1 MSYAT
6 QQDMVDRFGESDLIK
21 LTDRAD
27 PPLDAIDAAV
37 LNARLAD
44 AQGVIDS
51 YVATRYTLPLTATP
65 LLLRQIECDLAW
77 YLLQGGNP
85 SQDAKDRNDAAMRIL
100 RDVSAGK
107 VSLGPDSSNTVAVP
121 GDGVTYTSAPAV
133 FTPDTLS
140 DY

>member
-6 QQDMVDRFGESDLIK
+6 QADMVDRFGEEDLIR

-27 PPLDAIDAAV
+27 PPLNVIYAPT

-44 AQGVIDS
+44 AQAVIES
-51 YVATRYTLPLTATP
+51 YVATKYTLPLAATP
-65 LLLRQIECDLAW
+65 LLLRQLECDLAW

-85 SQDAKDRNDAAMRIL
+85 SEDAKKRNDDAMRVL
-100 RDVSAGK
+100 RDIAGGK
-107 VSLGPDSSNTVAVP
+107 VSLGPDSSSAVP
-121 GDGVTYTSAPAV
+121 AVAGGVLIDAAPAV
-133 FTPDTLS
+133 FTPSTLS